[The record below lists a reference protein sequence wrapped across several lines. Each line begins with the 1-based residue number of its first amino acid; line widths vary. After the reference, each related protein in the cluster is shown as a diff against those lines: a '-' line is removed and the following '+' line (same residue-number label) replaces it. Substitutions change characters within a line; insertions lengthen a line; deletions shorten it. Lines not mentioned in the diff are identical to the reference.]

1 MTAWT
6 EAEAL
11 WGVRLHDPKDARG
24 GPSFAWFSF
33 PPEVTVDHRQ
43 VRRLGIEPHL
53 VSVYAHEIGHHVLS
67 PGTRLDAL
75 KLTHQMARAIAAS
88 GAGSIPHPEEQARTL
103 SNLWS
108 DLLVNTRVA
117 ELQRR
122 RRPAGEPDMT
132 ALWRALSAEPTAD
145 PLWWVVLRTYELLW
159 RLPDGTLCPAAPPP
173 ARRPAPDRPPPA
185 RHTSDRTPPARR
197 GVPDRPS
204 AEEEAESVRIQR
216 ELDGA
221 LTLDPAL
228 DAALLARTV
237 RTFAADPVSGA
248 LRAGMVLAPYLR
260 ASGGAGSRACGGEAG
275 AAPASLA
282 DLDAV
287 LGDPRLAE
295 PPVHPALDGSPGE
308 AAAESEGGTTGQ
320 GYGLAATLGLYRGS
334 DPDAVVAA
342 WYTAE
347 ARRWIRPLTQPA
359 ADPPAGDEI
368 PGPAEEWVLG
378 DELADLD
385 WPTTLGRSPQ
395 VVPGVTTRR
404 RTTLPDP
411 GPVGV
416 EPVELELYVDSSG
429 SMRNPRLESPAVL
442 AGCILLLSVLRGG
455 GSVRVTSFSGAG
467 QVAGRERFGRD
478 RKAAVADLA
487 TYFGGGTTFP
497 LDLLRRRVR
506 GPGRGARRHLV
517 VLSDDGLQSMF
528 GAGQPGLEDVAAAAR
543 ADFATATLVLLDPRR
558 SVAAAAAAARYEV
571 ADLRARTDAPRVCTA
586 LAHRIATE
594 PAAPGSSAGPAAGL
608 GRAGRAADAGGVGWT
623 AGSGRA
629 GSAGVP
635 GRGRGGSGG

>member
-1 MTAWT
+1 MTAWA

-67 PGTRLDAL
+67 PGTRLDNL
-75 KLTHQMARAIAAS
+75 KIRHQLARAIAAS
-88 GAGSIPHPEEQARTL
+88 GAGSIPHPGEQAGML
-103 SNLWS
+103 ANLWS

-122 RRPAGEPDMT
+122 RRPAAEPDMT
-132 ALWRALSAEPTAD
+132 TLWRALSAEPTTD

-159 RLPDGTLCPAAPPP
+159 KLPDGALCPAAPPP
-173 ARRPAPDRPPPA
+173 VRTGTWDRPPAGP
-185 RHTSDRTPPARR
+185 
-197 GVPDRPS
+197 
-204 AEEEAESVRIQR
+204 EAESARIQR

-221 LTLDPAL
+221 LTLEPAL

-260 ASGGAGSRACGGEAG
+260 ASGGGGASRPCGGEAG
-275 AAPASLA
+275 AAPASPA

-295 PPVHPALDGSPGE
+295 PPVHPALDR
-308 AAAESEGGTTGQ
+308 AAAESELDHDARGQ

-334 DPDAVVAA
+334 DPASVVAA

-368 PGPAEEWVLG
+368 PGPAVEWELG

-429 SMRNPRLESPAVL
+429 SMRDPRLESPAVL

-467 QVAGRERFGRD
+467 QVAGGERFGRD
-478 RKAAVADLA
+478 RAAVVADLT

-497 LDLLRRRVR
+497 LDLMRRRVR

-528 GAGQPGLEDVAAAAR
+528 GTGQPGLEDVAAAAR
-543 ADFATATLVLLDPRR
+543 ADFATATLVLVDQRR
-558 SVAAAAAAARYEV
+558 SVADAAAAAGYAV
-571 ADLRARTDAPRVCTA
+571 AYVEAMTDAPRVCTA
-586 LAHRIATE
+586 LAHHIATA
-594 PAAPGSSAGPAAGL
+594 PAGPAGRPGPAAG
-608 GRAGRAADAGGVGWT
+608 AGRGAGD
-623 AGSGRA
+623 R
-629 GSAGVP
+629 
-635 GRGRGGSGG
+635 RG